1 MALMRFDPFRELD
14 RFAEQV
20 MAGSR
25 VPQTMPMEAFRRGDQ
40 FLVYIDLPGV
50 DRKDVDLTVERNV
63 ISVRAERLSPRQESD
78 ELIVDERPQG
88 IFTRQLF
95 LGNNLDAGSLTADL
109 DRGVLTLTIPIAEVS
124 KPRRIELGEQPR
136 ELERNDSSTAEQPQD
151 LQSDGS
157 SITEQGSNPQPA
169 TTS

>member
-1 MALMRFDPFRELD
+1 MALMRSDPFRELD

-40 FLVYIDLPGV
+40 FFVYIDLPGV

-63 ISVRAERLSPRQESD
+63 ISVRAERRSPRQEGD

-95 LGNNLDAGSLTADL
+95 L
-109 DRGVLTLTIPIAEVS
+109 
-124 KPRRIELGEQPR
+124 
-136 ELERNDSSTAEQPQD
+136 
-151 LQSDGS
+151 
-157 SITEQGSNPQPA
+157 A
-169 TTS
+169 TTSTPAA

>member
-1 MALMRFDPFRELD
+1 
-14 RFAEQV
+14 
-20 MAGSR
+20 
-25 VPQTMPMEAFRRGDQ
+25 
-40 FLVYIDLPGV
+40 
-50 DRKDVDLTVERNV
+50 
-63 ISVRAERLSPRQESD
+63 
-78 ELIVDERPQG
+78 
-88 IFTRQLF
+88 
-95 LGNNLDAGSLTADL
+95 L

-136 ELERNDSSTAEQPQD
+136 ELNDSSTAEQPQD